1 MPADRVITS
10 GNFTFTQ
17 TSIEGVIIVDVKA
30 YGDDRGYFMET
41 YKRPDFVA
49 GGIDVDFVQD
59 NQSSSTK
66 GVLRGLHFQINH
78 PQSKL
83 VRVVSGE
90 VFDVCVDLREGSPTY
105 GQWEGVILS
114 AENKRQFYIPRG
126 FGHGFVTL
134 TDDVD
139 FCYKADNLY
148 DHPSDR
154 SIRFDDPAIDVDW
167 GVTDPILSDKDKNA
181 PLLADSDCNFV
192 YGKDE

>member
-154 SIRFDDPAIDVDW
+154 SIRFDDPAIGVDW

-192 YGKDE
+192 YGKGE

>member
-1 MPADRVITS
+1 M
-10 GNFTFTQ
+10 
-17 TSIEGVIIVDVKA
+17 DVA
-30 YGDDRGYFMET
+30 
-41 YKRPDFVA
+41 
-49 GGIDVDFVQD
+49 
-59 NQSSSTK
+59 
-66 GVLRGLHFQINH
+66 
-78 PQSKL
+78 
-83 VRVVSGE
+83 
-90 VFDVCVDLREGSPTY
+90 VDLRKGSPTY
-105 GQWEGVILS
+105 LQWVSVELS

-154 SIRFDDPAIDVDW
+154 SIRFDDPAIGVDW

-192 YGKDE
+192 YGKGE